1 VLIRKQLGMFA
12 VPLPTTISDT
22 LHATLHKLL
31 SVNNKEVFHPMAIEV
46 LNPYHVAI
54 AQFDEAAERLGLSQ
68 PLRAILRKPKR
79 ELIVNFPVRLDNGDV
94 EMFTGYRVQ
103 HNINR
108 GPAKGGIRFSP
119 EVSLDEVRAL
129 AMWMTWKCAVVG
141 IPFGG
146 AKGGVI
152 CDPHKLSN
160 SELERLSRRY
170 ATEISILIGPN
181 SDIPAPD
188 MNTNPQIMAW
198 MMDTFSMHSGY
209 SVPAVITGK
218 PLAIGGSEGRLEATA
233 RGVQVVTREAMLKLG
248 MQPGESSVVIQG
260 FGNVGSISARLLHEL
275 GCKVVGLSDIN
286 GGVYNADGINV
297 PRALRYSREH
307 GTLKGLPDTE
317 AVTNAELLE
326 LPCDVLVPAALE
338 NQLTGKNAS
347 RVKARLI
354 VEAANGPT
362 TPDADRIFDDRG
374 ITVVPDIMAN
384 AGGVTVS
391 YFEWVQ
397 DLQRFFWAE
406 DEINHRLESIM
417 MRAYHAMQN
426 KADEQG
432 TNLRMGAYL
441 LAVARV
447 AEATEIRGVYP

>member
-1 VLIRKQLGMFA
+1 
-12 VPLPTTISDT
+12 
-22 LHATLHKLL
+22 
-31 SVNNKEVFHPMAIEV
+31 MAIDIV
-46 LNPYHVAI
+46 NPYDIAV
-54 AQFDEAAERLGLSQ
+54 AQFDEAADRLGLSQ
-68 PLRAILRKPKR
+68 AMRAILRKPKR
-79 ELIVNFPVRLDNGDV
+79 ELIVNFPVRMDNGDV
-94 EMFTGYRVQ
+94 EMYTGYRVQ

-119 EVSLDEVRAL
+119 EVSLDEMRAL

-152 CDPHKLSN
+152 CDPHKLSRT
-160 SELERLSRRY
+160 ELERLTRRY
-170 ATEISILIGPN
+170 ATEISVLMGPD

-198 MMDTFSMHSGY
+198 MMDTFSMHMGY

-233 RGVQVVTREAMLKLG
+233 RGVQFVTREAMHDLG
-248 MQPGESSVVIQG
+248 LRPEDCSVVVQG
-260 FGNVGSISARLLHEL
+260 FGNVGSISARLLHEM
-275 GCKVVGLSDIN
+275 GCRVVAVSDIQ
-286 GGVYNADGINV
+286 GGVYNPHGIDIHK
-297 PRALRYSREH
+297 ALRHSKEH
-307 GTLKGLPDTE
+307 GSLRGLPDTE
-317 AVTNAELLE
+317 AITNAELLE

-338 NQLTGKNAS
+338 NQLTAKNAP

-362 TPDADRIFDDRG
+362 TPDADHILNDRG
-374 ITVVPDIMAN
+374 IMVVPDILAN

-406 DEINHRLESIM
+406 LEINNRLEQIM
-417 MRAYHAMQN
+417 MRAYRATCA
-426 KADEQG
+426 KV
-432 TNLRMGAYL
+432 LRDLFGSI
-441 LAVARV
+441 
-447 AEATEIRGVYP
+447 IRSSAIFI

>member
-1 VLIRKQLGMFA
+1 V
-12 VPLPTTISDT
+12 
-22 LHATLHKLL
+22 
-31 SVNNKEVFHPMAIEV
+31 AIDIV
-46 LNPYHVAI
+46 NPYDVAVS
-54 AQFDEAAERLGLSQ
+54 QFDEAADRLGLSQ
-68 PLRAILRKPKR
+68 AMRAILRKPKR
-79 ELIVNFPVRLDNGDV
+79 ELIVNFPVRMDNGDV

-129 AMWMTWKCAVVG
+129 AMWMTWKCAVVN

-146 AKGGVI
+146 AKGGVL
-152 CDPHKLSN
+152 CDPHKLSRA
-160 SELERLSRRY
+160 ELERLSRRY

-188 MNTNPQIMAW
+188 MNTNPQVMAW
-198 MMDTFSMHSGY
+198 MMDTFSMHQGY
-209 SVPAVITGK
+209 SIPAVITGK

-233 RGVQVVTREAMLKLG
+233 QGVQFVTRDAMIDLG
-248 MQPGESSVVIQG
+248 MNPEECTVVIQG
-260 FGNVGSISARLLHEL
+260 FGNVGSNSARLLQEL
-275 GCKVVGLSDIN
+275 GCKVVGISDIR
-286 GGVYNADGINV
+286 GGVYNPHGIDIHQ
-297 PRALRYSREH
+297 ALHYSKEH
-307 GTLKGLPDTE
+307 GNLAGLPNTE
-317 AVTNAELLE
+317 AVSNWELLT
-326 LPCDVLVPAALE
+326 LPCDILIPAALE
-338 NQLTGKNAS
+338 NQLTRHNATHF
-347 RVKARLI
+347 KAGLI
-354 VEAANGPT
+354 IEAANGPT
-362 TPDADRIFDDRG
+362 TPEADVILNDRG
-374 ITVVPDIMAN
+374 VTIVPDILAN

-406 DEINHRLESIM
+406 HEINNRLESIM
-417 MRAYHAMQN
+417 TRAYRAICE
-426 KADEQG
+426 KALQQE

>member
-1 VLIRKQLGMFA
+1 MYC
-12 VPLPTTISDT
+12 
-22 LHATLHKLL
+22 
-31 SVNNKEVFHPMAIEV
+31 MAIN
-46 LNPYHVAI
+46 LMNPYDVAV
-54 AQFDEAAERLGLSQ
+54 AQFDEAADRWGLPQ
-68 PLRAILRKPKR
+68 AMRAILRKPKR
-79 ELIVNFPVRLDNGDV
+79 ELIVNFPVRMDNGDV

-152 CDPHKLSN
+152 CDPHKMSRA
-160 SELERLSRRY
+160 ELERLTRRY
-170 ATEISILIGPN
+170 ATEISLLIGPN

-188 MNTNPQIMAW
+188 VNTNPQIMSW
-198 MMDTFSMHSGY
+198 IMDTYSMHVGY

-233 RGVQVVTREAMLKLG
+233 RGVQVVTREVLRDLG
-248 MQPGESSVVIQG
+248 MQPEHCRVVIQG
-260 FGNVGSISARLLHEL
+260 FGNVGSVSARLLSEL

-286 GGVYNADGINV
+286 GGIYNREGIDV
-297 PRALRYSREH
+297 MTALRYSREH
-307 GTLKGLPDTE
+307 GSLSGMPGTE
-317 AVTNAELLE
+317 NVTNAELLE

-338 NQLTGKNAS
+338 NQITGRNAA
-347 RVKARLI
+347 RIKARLI
-354 VEAANGPT
+354 IEAANGPT
-362 TPDADRIFDDRG
+362 TPDADRILNDRG
-374 ITVVPDIMAN
+374 VTIVPDILAN

-397 DLQRFFWAE
+397 DLQRFFWSE
-406 DEINHRLESIM
+406 DEINERLESIM
-417 MRAYHAMQN
+417 TRAYQAVRR
-426 KADEQG
+426 KAEDQQ
-432 TNLRMGAYL
+432 TNLRMRAYL

-447 AEATEIRGVYP
+447 AEATEMRGVYP

>member
-1 VLIRKQLGMFA
+1 
-12 VPLPTTISDT
+12 
-22 LHATLHKLL
+22 
-31 SVNNKEVFHPMAIEV
+31 MAIDV
-46 LNPYHVAI
+46 MNPYDMAV
-54 AQFDEAAERLGLSQ
+54 AQFDEAADRLGLSQ
-68 PLRAILRKPKR
+68 AMRAILRKPKR
-79 ELIVNFPVRLDNGDV
+79 ELIVNFPVRMDDGDV

-152 CDPHKLSN
+152 CDPHKLSRA
-160 SELERLSRRY
+160 ELERLSRRY
-170 ATEISILIGPN
+170 ATEISILIGPD

-198 MMDTFSMHSGY
+198 MMDTFSMHKGY
-209 SVPAVITGK
+209 SIPAVITGK

-233 RGVQVVTREAMLKLG
+233 RGVQYVTLEAMHDLG
-248 MQPGESSVVIQG
+248 MRPEDSSVVIQG

-275 GCKVVGLSDIN
+275 GCKILAVSDLH
-286 GGVYNADGINV
+286 GGVYNPHGIDIH
-297 PRALRYSREH
+297 RALRYSKEH
-307 GTLKGLPDTE
+307 GSLKGLPETE
-317 AVTNAELLE
+317 PVTNAELLE

-338 NQLTGKNAS
+338 NQVTAKNAL

-354 VEAANGPT
+354 IEAANGPT
-362 TPDADRIFDDRG
+362 TPEADRILNDRG
-374 ITVVPDIMAN
+374 VMIVPDILAN

-397 DLQRFFWAE
+397 DLQRFFWSE
-406 DEINHRLESIM
+406 HEIDNRLESIIT
-417 MRAYHAMQN
+417 RAY
-426 KADEQG
+426 KAVRAKTDEQE
-432 TNLRMGAYL
+432 TNMRMGAYL

>member
-1 VLIRKQLGMFA
+1 
-12 VPLPTTISDT
+12 
-22 LHATLHKLL
+22 
-31 SVNNKEVFHPMAIEV
+31 MAIEIV
-46 LNPYHVAI
+46 NPYDVAV
-54 AQFDEAAERLGLSQ
+54 AQFDEAAELLGLSQ
-68 PLRAILRKPKR
+68 AMRAILRKPKR
-79 ELIVNFPVRLDNGDV
+79 ELIVNFPVRMDNGDV

-152 CDPHKLSN
+152 CDPHQMSR
-160 SELERLSRRY
+160 SELERLTRRY
-170 ATEISILIGPN
+170 ATEISILIGPD

-188 MNTNPQIMAW
+188 MNTNPQIMGW
-198 MMDTFSMHSGY
+198 IMDTYSMHQGY

-233 RGVQVVTREAMLKLG
+233 RGVLVVTREAMKDLG
-248 MQPGESSVVIQG
+248 MIPGECSVVIQG
-260 FGNVGSISARLLHEL
+260 FGNVGSISARLLHDEL
-275 GCKVVGLSDIN
+275 NCKIVAISDIS
-286 GGVYNADGINV
+286 GGVYNANGIDV
-297 PRALRYSREH
+297 HRALRYSKEH
-307 GTLKGLPDTE
+307 SSLRGLPDTE
-317 AVTNAELLE
+317 PVTNTQLLE
-326 LPCDVLVPAALE
+326 LPCDVLIPAALE
-338 NQLTGKNAS
+338 NQLTARNAT
-347 RVKARLI
+347 RIKARLI
-354 VEAANGPT
+354 IEAANGPT
-362 TPDADRIFDDRG
+362 TPEADRIFNDRG
-374 ITVVPDIMAN
+374 LTVVPDILAN

-406 DEINHRLESIM
+406 REINSQLESIM
-417 MRAYHAMQN
+417 VRSYEAVRR
-426 KADEQG
+426 KAEEQDS
-432 TNLRMGAYL
+432 NLRMGAYL

>member
-1 VLIRKQLGMFA
+1 MVFFVQRCMIACDWL
-12 VPLPTTISDT
+12 LPGRF
-22 LHATLHKLL
+22 LQ
-31 SVNNKEVFHPMAIEV
+31 MAIDIM
-46 LNPYHVAI
+46 NPYEVAV

-68 PLRAILRKPKR
+68 SMRAILRKPKR
-79 ELIVNFPVRLDNGDV
+79 ELIVNFPVRMDNDDV

-119 EVSLDEVRAL
+119 YVSLDEVRAL

-146 AKGGVI
+146 AKGGVL
-152 CDPHKLSN
+152 CDPHKMSR
-160 SELERLSRRY
+160 SELERMTRRY
-170 ATEISILIGPN
+170 ATEISIIMGPN

-188 MNTNPQIMAW
+188 MNTNPQVMAW
-198 MMDTFSMHSGY
+198 IMDTFSMHQGY
-209 SVPAVITGK
+209 SVPAVINGN

-233 RGVQVVTREAMLKLG
+233 RGVQVVTREALKDLNML
-248 MQPGESSVVIQG
+248 PDRCSVVIQG
-260 FGNVGSISARLLHEL
+260 FGNVGSVTARLLAEM
-275 GCKVVGLSDIN
+275 GCKIVGLSDIK
-286 GGVYNADGINV
+286 GGVYNPAGIDV
-297 PRALRYSREH
+297 HMALRYSKEH
-307 GTLKGLPDTE
+307 GNLAGLPGTE
-317 AVTNAELLE
+317 LVTNDELME
-326 LPCDVLVPAALE
+326 LSCDILIPAALE
-338 NQLTGKNAS
+338 NQLTGRNAA
-347 RVKARLI
+347 RVKAHLV

-362 TPDADRIFDDRG
+362 TPDAEAILYDNGVTI
-374 ITVVPDIMAN
+374 VPDILAN

-406 DEINHRLESIM
+406 HEINDRLETIM
-417 MRAYHAMQN
+417 TRSYYAIRH
-426 KADEQG
+426 KAREQQ

-447 AEATEIRGVYP
+447 AEATELRGVYP

>member
-1 VLIRKQLGMFA
+1 
-12 VPLPTTISDT
+12 
-22 LHATLHKLL
+22 
-31 SVNNKEVFHPMAIEV
+31 MAIEIV
-46 LNPYHVAI
+46 NPYEVAV

-68 PLRAILRKPKR
+68 AMRAILRKPKR
-79 ELIVNFPVRLDNGDV
+79 ELTVNFPVRMDNGDV

-129 AMWMTWKCAVVG
+129 SMWMTWKCAVVG

-152 CDPHKLSN
+152 CDPHKLSRA
-160 SELERLSRRY
+160 ELERLSRRY
-170 ATEISILIGPN
+170 ATEISILIGPD

-198 MMDTFSMHSGY
+198 MMDTFSMHQGY
-209 SVPAVITGK
+209 SIPAVITGK

-233 RGVQVVTREAMLKLG
+233 RGVQVVTRDAMIDLG
-248 MQPGESSVVIQG
+248 MVPEECTVVVQG
-260 FGNVGSISARLLHEL
+260 FGNVGSITARLLFEL

-286 GGVYNADGINV
+286 GGVYNPHGIDV
-297 PRALRYSREH
+297 HQALHFSREH
-307 GTLKGLPDTE
+307 GSLAGLPNTE
-317 AVTNAELLE
+317 AVTNAELLA
-326 LPCDVLVPAALE
+326 LKCDVLVPAALE
-338 NQLTGKNAS
+338 NQLTGRNANQ
-347 RVKARLI
+347 VKARLI
-354 VEAANGPT
+354 IEAANGPT
-362 TPDADRIFDDRG
+362 TPDADRIFDERG
-374 ITVVPDIMAN
+374 ITVVPDILAN

-406 DEINHRLESIM
+406 NEINDRLEQIM
-417 MRAYHAMQN
+417 VRSYRAVRE
-426 KADEQG
+426 KALQQE

>member
-1 VLIRKQLGMFA
+1 
-12 VPLPTTISDT
+12 
-22 LHATLHKLL
+22 
-31 SVNNKEVFHPMAIEV
+31 MAIDIV
-46 LNPYHVAI
+46 NPYDVAVS
-54 AQFDEAAERLGLSQ
+54 QFDEAADRLGLSQ
-68 PLRAILRKPKR
+68 AMRAILRKPKR
-79 ELIVNFPVRLDNGDV
+79 ELIVNFPVRMDNGDV

-129 AMWMTWKCAVVG
+129 AMWMTWKCAVVN

-146 AKGGVI
+146 AKGGVL
-152 CDPHKLSN
+152 CDPHKLSRA
-160 SELERLSRRY
+160 ELERLSRRY

-188 MNTNPQIMAW
+188 MNTNPQVMAW
-198 MMDTFSMHSGY
+198 MMDTFSMHHGY
-209 SVPAVITGK
+209 SIPAVITGK

-233 RGVQVVTREAMLKLG
+233 RGVQFVTRDAMIDLG
-248 MQPGESSVVIQG
+248 MNPEECKVVIQG
-260 FGNVGSISARLLHEL
+260 FGNVGSISARLLQEL
-275 GCKVVGLSDIN
+275 GCKVVGISDIR
-286 GGVYNADGINV
+286 GGVYNPHGIDIHQ
-297 PRALRYSREH
+297 ALHYSKEH
-307 GTLKGLPDTE
+307 GNLAGLPNTE
-317 AVTNAELLE
+317 AVSNWELLT
-326 LPCDVLVPAALE
+326 LPCDILIPAAVE
-338 NQLTGKNAS
+338 NQLTRHNATH
-347 RVKARLI
+347 VKARLI
-354 VEAANGPT
+354 IEAANGPT
-362 TPDADRIFDDRG
+362 TPEADVILNDRG
-374 ITVVPDIMAN
+374 VTIVPDILAN

-406 DEINHRLESIM
+406 HEINNRLESIM
-417 MRAYHAMQN
+417 TRAYRAICE
-426 KADEQG
+426 KALQQE

>member
-1 VLIRKQLGMFA
+1 
-12 VPLPTTISDT
+12 
-22 LHATLHKLL
+22 
-31 SVNNKEVFHPMAIEV
+31 MAIDIV
-46 LNPYHVAI
+46 NPYEVAI

-68 PLRAILRKPKR
+68 ALRAILRKPKR
-79 ELIVNFPVRLDNGDV
+79 ELTVNFPVRMDNGDV

-152 CDPHKLSN
+152 CNPYKLSRA
-160 SELERLSRRY
+160 ELERLARRY

-198 MMDTFSMHSGY
+198 MMDTFSMHQGY

-233 RGVQVVTREAMLKLG
+233 RGVQFVAREAMRDLG
-248 MQPGESSVVIQG
+248 MTPDNCTAVVQG
-260 FGNVGSISARLLHEL
+260 FGNVGSITARLLFEM

-286 GGVYNADGINV
+286 GGVYNPHGIDV
-297 PRALRYSREH
+297 HQALRYSKEH
-307 GTLKGLPDTE
+307 GTLSSFPNTQ
-317 AVTNAELLE
+317 AISNAELLA
-326 LPCDVLVPAALE
+326 LNCDMLVPAALE
-338 NQLTGKNAS
+338 NQLTGRNAS
-347 RVKARLI
+347 QVKARLI
-354 VEAANGPT
+354 IEAANGPT
-362 TPDADRIFDDRG
+362 TPDADRIFHDRG
-374 ITVVPDIMAN
+374 ITVVPDILAN

-406 DEINHRLESIM
+406 NEINDRLEQIM
-417 MRAYHAMQN
+417 VRSYRAVREKSLQQ
-426 KADEQG
+426 E